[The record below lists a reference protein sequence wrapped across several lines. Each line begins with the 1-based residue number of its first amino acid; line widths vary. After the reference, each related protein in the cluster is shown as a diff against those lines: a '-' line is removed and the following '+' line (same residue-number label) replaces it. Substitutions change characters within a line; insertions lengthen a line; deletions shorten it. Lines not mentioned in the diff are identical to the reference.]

1 MARLASVIGESRIA
15 CLSHVFDLKSKWK
28 SNWNYKQTTWK
39 LKLHKKLPASAM
51 LLVNLFLW
59 PVSAMLLV
67 SNQNESQIETKCKLI
82 KIWFENIYQ
91 TKSLAS
97 TMRHWWISPYDEY
110 WLRRSNWKSN
120 WNHMKTNQNVIW
132 KLSNQT
138 NFFKN
143 VY

>member
-1 MARLASVIGESRIA
+1 MV
-15 CLSHVFDLKSKWK
+15 
-28 SNWNYKQTTWK
+28 
-39 LKLHKKLPASAM
+39 
-51 LLVNLFLW
+51 LVNLFLW

-67 SNQNESQIETKCKLI
+67 WNQNESQIETKCKLI
-82 KIWFENIYQ
+82 EIWFENIYQ

-97 TMRHWWISPYDEY
+97 TMRHWWISPYGQY
-110 WLRRSNWKSN
+110 RPRRSNWKSY
-120 WNHMKTNQNVIW
+120 WNYMKTNQNVIW